1 MNGGGSRRGGA
12 SCADESGSDQ
22 DGGGLRKPLLN
33 TGSWYRMGSRSS
45 LAASSMAAIRE
56 SHVSA
61 FLCTLIVALGP
72 IQFGFTSGFS
82 SPTQDAIIRD
92 LKLSISE
99 FSAFGSLSNVGAMV
113 GAIASGQMAEYIG
126 RKGSLIIAAV
136 PNIIGWL
143 AISFAK
149 DASFL
154 YMGRLLE
161 GFGVGVI
168 SYTVPVYIAEISH
181 QNTRGALGS
190 VNQLSVTIGILLA
203 YLLGMFVP
211 WRLLAV
217 IGSIPCTL
225 LIPGLFFIPESP
237 RWLAKMKMMD
247 DFEASLQVLRGFE
260 TDITAERAV
269 ASANKRTTV
278 RFKELNQKKYRTPLL
293 IGTGLLVLQNLSG
306 INGILFYASRIFR
319 DAGFTNSDLATCA
332 LGAIQVLA
340 TGVTTWLLDRAGR
353 RILLIISTAGMT
365 LSLLAVS
372 VVFFLE
378 GNISHD
384 SRSFYILSMISLV
397 ALVAYIITFSFGMGA
412 IPWVM
417 MSEILPVSI
426 KSLGGSFAT
435 LANMLTSW
443 AITMTAN
450 LLLSW
455 SAGGTF
461 LSYMI
466 VAAFTLVFVIFRV
479 PETKGR
485 TLEEIQGCGVG
496 GVGDESGS
504 DYESGGGMRKPLL
517 MHTGSWYRMGSRQGS
532 LTGAGTSS
540 MAILRESHV
549 SAFLCTLIV
558 ALGPIQFGF
567 TGGFSSPTQDA
578 IIRDLNLTLS
588 EFSVFGSLSNVGAMV
603 GAIASGQMAEYIGR
617 KGSLMIAAIPNIIG
631 WLAISFAKD
640 SSFLYMGRLLEGF
653 GVGVISYTVP
663 VYIAEISPQNM
674 RGALGSVNQLS
685 VTIGI
690 LLAYLLGMFVPW
702 RLLAVIGILPCTVL
716 IPGLFFIPE
725 SPRWLAKMN
734 MMDDFETSLQVL
746 RGFETD
752 ISAEVNDI
760 KRAVASA
767 NKRTTIRF
775 QELNQKKYRTP
786 LILGIGLLVLQQL
799 SGING
804 ILFYAGLTNSDLA
817 TCALGAIQVLAT
829 GVTTWLLDRAGR
841 RILLIISSAGMT
853 LSLLAVAVV
862 FFLKDSISQDSHMY
876 YTLSMISLVALVAF
890 VIAFSFGM
898 GAIPWIIM
906 SEILP
911 VSIKSLAGSFATLA
925 NWLTSFAITMTANL
939 MLSWSAGGTFVS
951 YMVVSAF
958 TLVFVILWVPETKGR
973 TLEEIQWSFR

>member
-1 MNGGGSRRGGA
+1 MNGGGSGSRRGGA
-12 SCADESGSDQ
+12 ASADESGSDQ
-22 DGGGLRKPLLN
+22 DGGGGLRKPLLN

-92 LKLSISE
+92 LSLSISE

-126 RKGSLIIAAV
+126 RKGSLMIAAV

-168 SYTVPVYIAEISH
+168 SYT
-181 QNTRGALGS
+181 
-190 VNQLSVTIGILLA
+190 
-203 YLLGMFVP
+203 
-211 WRLLAV
+211 
-217 IGSIPCTL
+217 
-225 LIPGLFFIPESP
+225 
-237 RWLAKMKMMD
+237 AKMKMMD

-384 SRSFYILSMISLV
+384 SHSFYILSMISLV

-466 VAAFTLVFVIFRV
+466 VSAFTLVFVIFWV

-485 TLEEIQGCGVG
+485 TLEEIQG
-496 GVGDESGS
+496 
-504 DYESGGGMRKPLL
+504 R
-517 MHTGSWYRMGSRQGS
+517 
-532 LTGAGTSS
+532 
-540 MAILRESHV
+540 V
-549 SAFLCTLIV
+549 S
-558 ALGPIQFGF
+558 
-567 TGGFSSPTQDA
+567 SSP
-578 IIRDLNLTLS
+578 
-588 EFSVFGSLSNVGAMV
+588 
-603 GAIASGQMAEYIGR
+603 
-617 KGSLMIAAIPNIIG
+617 
-631 WLAISFAKD
+631 
-640 SSFLYMGRLLEGF
+640 
-653 GVGVISYTVP
+653 
-663 VYIAEISPQNM
+663 
-674 RGALGSVNQLS
+674 
-685 VTIGI
+685 
-690 LLAYLLGMFVPW
+690 
-702 RLLAVIGILPCTVL
+702 LP
-716 IPGLFFIPE
+716 P
-725 SPRWLAKMN
+725 S
-734 MMDDFETSLQVL
+734 
-746 RGFETD
+746 
-752 ISAEVNDI
+752 
-760 KRAVASA
+760 
-767 NKRTTIRF
+767 
-775 QELNQKKYRTP
+775 
-786 LILGIGLLVLQQL
+786 
-799 SGING
+799 
-804 ILFYAGLTNSDLA
+804 
-817 TCALGAIQVLAT
+817 
-829 GVTTWLLDRAGR
+829 
-841 RILLIISSAGMT
+841 ISSHPLVSSRLENPT
-853 LSLLAVAVV
+853 LPPA
-862 FFLKDSISQDSHMY
+862 K
-876 YTLSMISLVALVAF
+876 
-890 VIAFSFGM
+890 
-898 GAIPWIIM
+898 
-906 SEILP
+906 
-911 VSIKSLAGSFATLA
+911 
-925 NWLTSFAITMTANL
+925 
-939 MLSWSAGGTFVS
+939 
-951 YMVVSAF
+951 
-958 TLVFVILWVPETKGR
+958 
-973 TLEEIQWSFR
+973 